1 MKKILVV
8 LGFFLVIRF
17 GAFSQ
22 TKEENIRTLII
33 MSGSGDLGMQVLDAL
48 LPQFSQMLPDV
59 PSEYWA
65 KFRNKIEV
73 NELVET
79 ILPIYAKY
87 YTDDDIKQLLNFYKS
102 EIGQKMIK
110 ISPLMMQESMSA
122 GQEWGK
128 KISDELIKELV
139 KDGYIS
145 G

>member
-8 LGFFLVIRF
+8 FGFFLVIGF

-22 TKEENIRTLII
+22 TKEENIKTLII
-33 MSGSGDLGMQVLDAL
+33 MSGSGDLGMQVIDAL

-59 PSEYWA
+59 PNEYWT

-73 NELVET
+73 NELIEM
-79 ILPIYAKY
+79 IIPIYAKY
-87 YTDDDIKQLLNFYKS
+87 YTDDDIKQLIEFYKS

-110 ISPLMMQESMSA
+110 LSPLMMQESMSA

-128 KISDELIKELV
+128 KIGEELIKELI

-145 G
+145 E